1 MKTGRAILAG
11 ATGGLVMTV
20 LAWIARQASLDLNA
34 EMMLGTM
41 VVSPPGGTA
50 WLVGFAMH
58 MMLSV
63 LIALIYAWGFEHV
76 THRAGVGI
84 GLAFALV
91 HIVIG
96 GVVMAMIPAVH
107 PMIPEQMP
115 APGAFLMNMG
125 AAFTAFFVIEHLL
138 YGAVVG
144 GMYGAVENARRA
156 NLTEPSMIS

>member
-1 MKTGRAILAG
+1 MKIGRAILAG
-11 ATGGLVMTV
+11 AIGGFVMTI
-20 LAWIARQASLDLNA
+20 LAWAARQSGMDLNA

-41 VVSPPGGTA
+41 VVSPPGGAA
-50 WLVGFAMH
+50 WLAGFAMH
-58 MMLSV
+58 MMLSI

-84 GLAFALV
+84 GLGFALV

-96 GVVMAMIPAVH
+96 GAVMAMIPALH

-125 AAFTAFFVIEHLL
+125 AAFTAFFVVEHLL

-144 GMYGAVENARRA
+144 GVYGAVENPRRA
-156 NLTEPSMIS
+156 GMNEARTIS